1 MKTHAVSLGSV
12 QETLLIPLYGRAVE
26 SKKKRG
32 LLVDRKAVEMV
43 ESIDYDFRK
52 FDNYMTLFGSVLRT
66 AMFDEWIKQ
75 FLVEHPSGTVIEIGA
90 GLNTRFERLDNGK
103 VHWFDMD
110 LPDSMELRK
119 KFFDDSERRKQLSA
133 SVLEE
138 TWFDA
143 VKAAPGPYFFVIEA
157 VFMYLNPADVKRAV
171 TRIAQAF
178 PSSRI
183 ALDTAGAYM
192 VNNQRKHAVMK
203 NMEARFAWACDDPR
217 EVERFGGGLRL
228 LDSRTFAN
236 PQEPIKP
243 KLPFVFRRLML
254 PLVRLFNR
262 RIVETYKVN
271 LYEVGATI

>member
-32 LLVDRKAVEMV
+32 LLVDRKAVEIV

-52 FDNYMTLFGSVLRT
+52 FDSYMTLFGSVLRT

-75 FLVEHPSGTVIEIGA
+75 FLAEHPSGTVIEIGA

-103 VHWFDMD
+103 VHWVDID

-119 KFFDDSERRKQLSA
+119 KFFTDSERRKQIPA

-138 TWFDA
+138 TWFEA
-143 VKAAPGPYFFVIEA
+143 VKAFPGPYFFVIEA
-157 VFMYLNPADVKRAV
+157 VLLYIAEADVKRAV
-171 TRIAQAF
+171 SRIGQAF
-178 PSSRI
+178 PGSHV
-183 ALDTAGAYM
+183 ALDTAGDYM

-203 NMEARFAWACDDPR
+203 NMEAKFSWACDDPR

-228 LDSRTFAN
+228 VDSRTFAN
-236 PQEPIKP
+236 PQDPIKP
-243 KLPFVFRRLML
+243 KMPFVFRRLM
-254 PLVRLFNR
+254 PLMRLLNR
-262 RIVETYKVN
+262 HIVDAYKVN
-271 LYEVGATI
+271 LYEVRAAI